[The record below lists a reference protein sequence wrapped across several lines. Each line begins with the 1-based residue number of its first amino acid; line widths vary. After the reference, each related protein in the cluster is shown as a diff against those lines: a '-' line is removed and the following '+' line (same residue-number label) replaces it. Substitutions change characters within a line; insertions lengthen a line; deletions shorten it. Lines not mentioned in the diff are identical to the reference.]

1 MFSRCQPS
9 GGSLNIVFVPSAQE
23 RLASLEGFTKENRRL
38 IEELAADIHGG
49 GSVEWAQS
57 VRGRLHHMA
66 GNMAAADRL
75 MDALRTDIAQRE
87 KQQKSRQKR
96 WQWAYLATF
105 TTAAA
110 LAPYLLWFFH

>member
-1 MFSRCQPS
+1 
-9 GGSLNIVFVPSAQE
+9 
-23 RLASLEGFTKENRRL
+23 
-38 IEELAADIHGG
+38 
-49 GSVEWAQS
+49 
-57 VRGRLHHMA
+57 
-66 GNMAAADRL
+66 MAAADRL

-87 KQQKSRQKR
+87 KQQKSRLKR